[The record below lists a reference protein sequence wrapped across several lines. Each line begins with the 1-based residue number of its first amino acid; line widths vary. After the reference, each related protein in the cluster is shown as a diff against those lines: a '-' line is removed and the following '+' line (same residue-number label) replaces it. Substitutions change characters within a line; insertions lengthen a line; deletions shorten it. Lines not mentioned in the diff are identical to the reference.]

1 MRFSAVC
8 NSLLLQYYCSL
19 QELVGL
25 ALTLVLGLEL
35 TYLQFRR
42 EVEKQ
47 TEVEKHLD
55 EMFSRIVDQEE
66 MVLKAVCLSGQV
78 REPPE
83 NFLGDCCAD
92 FS

>member
-1 MRFSAVC
+1 MEKRK
-8 NSLLLQYYCSL
+8 
-19 QELVGL
+19 
-25 ALTLVLGLEL
+25 
-35 TYLQFRR
+35 
-42 EVEKQ
+42 EVK
-47 TEVEKHLD
+47 KCLD

-66 MVLKAVCLSGQV
+66 MVLKAVRSPEQV